1 MSDTDRPVVGSVTP
15 PPAME
20 VVGGRGEIASVV
32 LAADVVV
39 GGRLVVDVVV
49 GGSVVV
55 DVVVGGRLVVDVVD
69 VVVGGS
75 VVVDVVVG
83 GRLVVDVVVGGRLVV
98 DVVDVVV
105 GGRLVVDV
113 VEVVVVG
120 TWAETTPDPPTRVV
134 AKAGTARSTTATK
147 MPRTG
152 PHSVMPRV

>member
-32 LAADVVV
+32 LAA
-39 GGRLVVDVVV
+39 
-49 GGSVVV
+49 

>member
-1 MSDTDRPVVGSVTP
+1 MTRVTPTAPTASAINMSDTDRPVVGSVTP

-32 LAADVVV
+32 VAADVVV

-49 GGSVVV
+49 GGSV
-55 DVVVGGRLVVDVVD
+55 
-69 VVVGGS
+69 
-75 VVVDVVVG
+75 
-83 GRLVVDVVVGGRLVV
+83 
-98 DVVDVVV
+98 VVDVVV